1 MVETSIQGYNGTV
14 FAYGQTGSGKTFT
27 MNGPGEGTDQEV
39 HNLRGI
45 MPRCFEHLFN
55 MTSRETKKGGGK
67 IKYIVTCSYLEI
79 YNEKIFDLLD
89 ANCKGLQLRED
100 VKKVRRSVYCCWI
113 YNTRNDKYI
122 STPGLPFST
131 LCILTIKCKTQF
143 RWHVY

>member
-113 YNTRNDKYI
+113 FFFFK
-122 STPGLPFST
+122 
-131 LCILTIKCKTQF
+131 KKKKKQ
-143 RWHVY
+143 H